1 MGPRISSRLGSE
13 PQAEAPPRDSPPPRR
28 RGSLPSSRVGRA
40 WTALVPAG
48 LVLGVV
54 LIFVLQNLQRSDV
67 AFLAW
72 SGELPL
78 GVALLVS
85 AVLGALAVFLLG
97 SVRILQLRRMTR
109 SGTSTEREARPAG
122 SAETRK

>member
-1 MGPRISSRLGSE
+1 M
-13 PQAEAPPRDSPPPRR
+13 
-28 RGSLPSSRVGRA
+28 GRA

-48 LVLGVV
+48 VVLGVV
-54 LIFVLQNLQRSDV
+54 LVFVLQNLQRSNV
-67 AFLAW
+67 TFLMW

-109 SGTSTEREARPAG
+109 SRRSR
-122 SAETRK
+122 

>member
-1 MGPRISSRLGSE
+1 MGPKISSRLV
-13 PQAEAPPRDSPPPRR
+13 PQSLAEAPPQKSSPGRE
-28 RGSLPSSRVGRA
+28 GLPSSRVGRA

-48 LVLGVV
+48 VVLGIV

-67 AFLAW
+67 TFLMW

-85 AVLGALAVFLLG
+85 AVLGAVAVFLLG
-97 SVRILQLRRMTR
+97 SVRILQLRHMTR
-109 SGTSTEREARPAG
+109 SRP
-122 SAETRK
+122 SR